1 MYCLPED
8 SSKIWLDFHHISTT
22 RVTMTKHIPPFDSAH
37 RIGLNPLLKEVRT
50 VVKGSIDDDFKICDI
65 GNVFAYI
72 WRTSGDTVKRS
83 ILVDSARRIG
93 PNMLFKEVLTAAGVS
108 GW

>member
-1 MYCLPED
+1 MA
-8 SSKIWLDFHHISTT
+8 KQ
-22 RVTMTKHIPPFDSAH
+22 IPPFDSAH